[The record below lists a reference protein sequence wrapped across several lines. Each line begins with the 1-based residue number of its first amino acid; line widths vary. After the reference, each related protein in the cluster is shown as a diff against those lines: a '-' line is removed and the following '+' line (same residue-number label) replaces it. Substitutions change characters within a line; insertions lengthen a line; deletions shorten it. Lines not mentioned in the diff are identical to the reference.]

1 MKRVQNFKNYFEE
14 YIEVCRLV
22 SSKNKILDL
31 KELVR
36 EDPSGK
42 DFSVPFGIWL
52 VDYTRRNYP
61 YVSTYIKDINSY
73 PREDYIKNGLDFHMG
88 IWHPED
94 KIVFEEQIFR
104 DIKEFWRHIQPEE
117 FPRYRFSFNHRYYRS
132 DGSVSHILQHST
144 YLEPEAG
151 IPILNLAYVTD
162 IGDFKTDNILILT
175 VSHLV
180 SGFGYVKVFSK
191 SYNSQQKSFLS
202 ARELEI
208 LRLSLEGMSSKMI
221 AEKLFI
227 SVLTVKHHKQ
237 NMMEKTSTNNIT
249 GLINLSLKNGWI

>member
-1 MKRVQNFKNYFEE
+1 MKKEKSFGNCFEE
-14 YIEVCRLV
+14 YLEVC
-22 SSKNKILDL
+22 SSIIPKSEMLDL
-31 KELVR
+31 RMLAEEKNAV
-36 EDPSGK
+36 GVV
-42 DFSVPFGIWL
+42 SVPFGTCLI
-52 VDYTRRNYP
+52 DYTRRNYP
-61 YVSTYIKDINSY
+61 YMSIYIKDIDSY
-73 PREDYIKNGLDFHMG
+73 PREEYIKNGLDFHMG

-104 DIKEFWRHIQPEE
+104 DIREFWRHIHPEE

-132 DGSVSHILQHST
+132 DGSVSHLLQHST
-144 YLEPEAG
+144 YLEPEAD
-151 IPILNLAYVTD
+151 IPILNLAFVTD
-162 IGDFKTDNILILT
+162 IGEFKSDHILILT

-191 SYNSQQKSFLS
+191 SYIQQQKSFLS
-202 ARELEI
+202 ARESEI
-208 LRLSLEGMSSKMI
+208 LRLSLEGLSSKMI